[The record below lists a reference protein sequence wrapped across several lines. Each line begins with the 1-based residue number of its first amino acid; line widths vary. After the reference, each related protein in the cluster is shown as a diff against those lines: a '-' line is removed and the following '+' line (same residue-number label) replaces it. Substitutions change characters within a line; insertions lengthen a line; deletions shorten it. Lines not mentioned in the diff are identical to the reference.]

1 MKDPSPLMTT
11 MTTMTTLAP
20 PTHELE
26 RQLRT
31 LSLSGMA
38 QTLLARNQEAI
49 SHHLAYTEFLELLV
63 ADEFARRRDRL
74 FTRRLKTARVPQ
86 LKTLESFD
94 WSFNPQIPKALILDL
109 GTVRFIPEHGGLLLL
124 GPPGTGKSH
133 IALSLTVAAIQ
144 AGYTAYYR
152 SAFDLAQDLAE
163 ADATGT
169 RPELIKKLTRVDLLV
184 IEDLGMR
191 HMPPT
196 AAEDL
201 LEIFTRRYET
211 GYATGS
217 RLASATTS
225 TAPYWTAWGQRTRS
239 TGRAP
244 AWTGPPSRQK
254 GGRCGPGGRPESD
267 RPRQGRLQAPHPGRP
282 PGHPAGGL
290 AHGGQ
295 RPRLGCLR
303 RPDQGRRAD
312 QAATRAP
319 ACATR
324 QAACR

>member
-1 MKDPSPLMTT
+1 MPSMKDTSPTMTTT

-63 ADEFARRRDRL
+63 SDEFARRRDRL
-74 FTRRLKTARVPQ
+74 FTRRLKAARVPQ

-94 WSFNPQIPKALILDL
+94 WSFNPQIPKALVLDL
-109 GTVRFIPEHGGLLLL
+109 GTVRFIHEHGGLLLL

-169 RPELIKKLTRVDLLV
+169 RPELIKKLTRVDLLEV
-184 IEDLGMR
+184 
-191 HMPPT
+191 
-196 AAEDL
+196 
-201 LEIFTRRYET
+201 FTRRYES
-211 GYATGS
+211 GAILVS
-217 RLASATTS
+217 SNR
-225 TAPYWTAWGQRTRS
+225 PVEDWGQVLSDTAAAGALLDRFLHHAEIIRLQGRSWRVHDRQRRRS
-239 TGRAP
+239 T
-244 AWTGPPSRQK
+244 
-254 GGRCGPGGRPESD
+254 
-267 RPRQGRLQAPHPGRP
+267 L
-282 PGHPAGGL
+282 
-290 AHGGQ
+290 
-295 RPRLGCLR
+295 
-303 RPDQGRRAD
+303 PDANQPDGT
-312 QAATRAP
+312 Q
-319 ACATR
+319 
-324 QAACR
+324 